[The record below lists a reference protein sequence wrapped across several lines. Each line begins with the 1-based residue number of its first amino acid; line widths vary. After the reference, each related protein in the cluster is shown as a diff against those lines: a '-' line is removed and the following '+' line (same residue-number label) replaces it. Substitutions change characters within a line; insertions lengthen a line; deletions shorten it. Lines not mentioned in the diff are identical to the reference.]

1 MILTGA
7 VSVWVPFRWVGIPT
21 AGAPSSEAAA
31 AVEEME
37 KEGVGEAGI
46 RVQANKTKDGGVEEI
61 ISSREEEEVDSGGCL
76 PREEEDQKEV
86 NHRTRTIKTKKY
98 FLISLI
104 N

>member
-7 VSVWVPFRWVGIPT
+7 VSVWVLFRWVGIPT

-46 RVQANKTKDGGVEEI
+46 RVQANKTKDGGVGTST
-61 ISSREEEEVDSGGCL
+61 ISAICWLVRL
-76 PREEEDQKEV
+76 PKS
-86 NHRTRTIKTKKY
+86 IKAG
-98 FLISLI
+98 
-104 N
+104 